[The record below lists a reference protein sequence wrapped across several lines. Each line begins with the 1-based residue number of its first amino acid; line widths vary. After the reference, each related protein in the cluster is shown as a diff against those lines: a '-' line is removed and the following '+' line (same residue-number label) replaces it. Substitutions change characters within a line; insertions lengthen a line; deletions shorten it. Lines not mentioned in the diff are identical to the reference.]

1 MSSVTQSGEADLS
14 QLSRAE
20 LEQRVAELEANN
32 SEIQQQRDEAIA
44 ERDQLRET
52 ATELRSELEA
62 KNEQIQKLIAALRR
76 YENAH
81 NPSGDQ
87 WPPTGSADTD
97 GDDDGSDDTNQDQ
110 SDESSSA
117 AGDTDG
123 ESSQSSDDDADGTP
137 GRNEGHEPAW
147 RDFGE
152 PDEVID
158 VFASHC
164 SCCGSSLTE
173 DDIYCTEPHY
183 VEELPEP
190 QPIITKLFLRSHYEC
205 DECGETTSASH
216 EDCPDEG
223 QFGHNVLA
231 QVALLKGD
239 HRLPNR
245 RVAKLLD
252 QLHDLSISH
261 GTVFHAT
268 ERVARAGRSEYEQIR
283 ESIRES
289 DVIYIDETGI
299 SLDGEQGWI
308 WAFTTPEETLY
319 VVSESRGSEVIEE
332 VLGEDLSET
341 QVIVSDG
348 WSAYRGYDHDVRQ
361 RCWSHILREAAFL
374 AARYDEAVPIFRD
387 LWQLYQ
393 SLKSFLETDPTPEQ
407 RAEVVDV
414 ATATLEEILSREC
427 ESEEVQKFQT
437 KLERGVGHWFT
448 FVTHPQV
455 EPTNNRAEAAIRKAV
470 IHRKI
475 IRALRSEAGV
485 FTFETLLSLLVTW
498 DQQDRDSLNELQ
510 RTVRTSSFAQDS
522 VPDTNLTSWA
532 SNSA

>member
-1 MSSVTQSGEADLS
+1 MSSATEASESELS

-20 LEQRVAELEANN
+20 LEQRVAQLEADKR
-32 SEIQQQRDEAIA
+32 SLRHQRDEAEA

-52 ATELRSELEA
+52 VTELRSELEA
-62 KNEQIQKLIAALRR
+62 KNEQIQKLITALRR
-76 YENAH
+76 HENAH

-87 WPPTGSADTD
+87 WPPTGSADTE
-97 GDDDGSDDTNQDQ
+97 GDNDGSDDTDQ
-110 SDESSSA
+110 GRTDESSSA
-117 AGDTDG
+117 GDDTDG
-123 ESSQSSDDDADGTP
+123 ESSQGSDDDSTGNS

-147 RDFGE
+147 HEFGE
-152 PDEVID
+152 PDEVFN

-164 SCCGSSLTE
+164 SCCGASLE
-173 DDIYCTEPHY
+173 DEDIYCTEPHY
-183 VEELPEP
+183 VEEIPEP
-190 QPIITKLFLRSHYEC
+190 QPIITKLFLRAHYEC
-205 DECGETTSASH
+205 DQCGETTRASH

-223 QFGHNVLA
+223 QFGHNVLS

-245 RVAKLLD
+245 KVAKLLD
-252 QLHDLSISH
+252 QLYDLSISH
-261 GTVFHAT
+261 GSVFHAT

-348 WSAYRGYDHDVRQ
+348 WSAYRGYDHAVRQ

-387 LWQLYQ
+387 LWQLFQ
-393 SLKSFLETDPTPEQ
+393 SLQSFLETDPSAEQ
-407 RAEVVDV
+407 REEVLNV

-427 ESEEVQKFQT
+427 DHKEVQKLQT

-475 IRALRSEAGV
+475 IRALRSDAGI

-498 DQQDRDSLNELQ
+498 DQQDRESLDELQ
-510 RTVRTSSFAQDS
+510 RTVRTSSFD
-522 VPDTNLTSWA
+522 
-532 SNSA
+532 